1 MLASASFSLEP
12 KRKAAQAQQQSQL
25 YALLNCF
32 LPPPKGHL
40 PLKKK
45 KQKKTKGHLFIYA
58 VGFPPQKDY
67 AVLYF
72 PFHRFIGKK
81 CFFVFLVSS

>member
-45 KQKKTKGHLFIYA
+45 TKGHLFIYA

-72 PFHRFIGKK
+72 PFHRFIGKN
-81 CFFVFLVSS
+81 VFLFSLFQVS